1 MFCSVLSAA
10 ISGVEAFPVC
20 VEADVSDGMPVFS
33 IVGSVSHQVREGQ
46 DRVRTALRNL
56 GVSLPPKRIT
66 VNLAPGDMHKEGSR
80 FDLPIAAVVLSAAGR
95 LPGKALE
102 RTMVLGELHLDGRV
116 EKITGILPSVLL
128 AREKGCEACV
138 IPAGNVREGRN
149 VKGIRI
155 IGVRSLRELA
165 DYCRDGRLPEK
176 EDSGEEN
183 SGEEERD
190 GPRSGREKPRQGPE
204 QGKKGAGEN
213 DGEPGDCISGSFPE
227 YPVDFGDIRG
237 QAAVKRAA
245 VIAAAGFH
253 NLLLSGPPG
262 SGKSMAAR
270 RMPTILPP
278 MSREESFEVSKIYSV
293 AGLLSGERPLIRTRP
308 YRAPHYTLTPQA
320 LCGGGRVPGP
330 GEITLAHRGVLFL
343 DELPEMSGRTM
354 EMLRQPLEE
363 RRIVLSRIHGTYSF
377 PASFLLVAAMN
388 NCPCGYYP
396 DTGRCTCTPGEILSY
411 RQRVS
416 QALLDRIDLHVE
428 TSAADYRELS
438 RREEAGETSAAMRR
452 QVEMACAAQNERYRG
467 TDITF
472 NSDLQ
477 AGSLDR
483 YCSLTPEGERML
495 EKAFHI
501 FGMSARGYHR
511 VLKVAR
517 TIADLDG
524 EELIHE
530 GHISEAVCF
539 RNGERPAA
547 AEYS

>member
-165 DYCRDGRLPEK
+165 DYCRDGGLPEK
-176 EDSGEEN
+176 GN
-183 SGEEERD
+183 SGEKDQR
-190 GPRSGREKPRQGPE
+190 GFRSGWEKPRQE
-204 QGKKGAGEN
+204 QGEKGVGEHG
-213 DGEPGDCISGSFPE
+213 GEPGDCISGSFPE

-363 RRIVLSRIHGTYSF
+363 RRIVLSRIHGIYSF

>member
-80 FDLPIAAVVLSAAGR
+80 FDLPIAAAVLSAAGR

-165 DYCRDGRLPEK
+165 DYCRDGGLPEK
-176 EDSGEEN
+176 GN
-183 SGEEERD
+183 SGEKDQR
-190 GPRSGREKPRQGPE
+190 GFRSGWEKPRQE
-204 QGKKGAGEN
+204 QGEKGVGEHG
-213 DGEPGDCISGSFPE
+213 GEPGDCISGSFPE

-438 RREEAGETSAAMRR
+438 RREEAGETSASMRR
-452 QVEMACAAQNERYRG
+452 QVERACAAQAERYRG
-467 TDITF
+467 TEITF

>member
-10 ISGVEAFPVC
+10 ISGVEAFSVC

-80 FDLPIAAVVLSAAGR
+80 FDLPIAAAVLSAAGR

-165 DYCRDGRLPEK
+165 DYCRDGGLPEK
-176 EDSGEEN
+176 GN
-183 SGEEERD
+183 SGEKDQR
-190 GPRSGREKPRQGPE
+190 GFRSGWEKPRQE
-204 QGKKGAGEN
+204 QGEKGVGEHG
-213 DGEPGDCISGSFPE
+213 GEPGDCTSGSFPE

-320 LCGGGRVPGP
+320 LCGG
-330 GEITLAHRGVLFL
+330 
-343 DELPEMSGRTM
+343 
-354 EMLRQPLEE
+354 
-363 RRIVLSRIHGTYSF
+363 
-377 PASFLLVAAMN
+377 
-388 NCPCGYYP
+388 
-396 DTGRCTCTPGEILSY
+396 
-411 RQRVS
+411 
-416 QALLDRIDLHVE
+416 
-428 TSAADYRELS
+428 
-438 RREEAGETSAAMRR
+438 
-452 QVEMACAAQNERYRG
+452 
-467 TDITF
+467 
-472 NSDLQ
+472 
-477 AGSLDR
+477 
-483 YCSLTPEGERML
+483 
-495 EKAFHI
+495 
-501 FGMSARGYHR
+501 
-511 VLKVAR
+511 
-517 TIADLDG
+517 
-524 EELIHE
+524 
-530 GHISEAVCF
+530 
-539 RNGERPAA
+539 
-547 AEYS
+547 

>member
-10 ISGVEAFPVC
+10 ISGVEAFSVC

-80 FDLPIAAVVLSAAGR
+80 FDLPIAAAVLSAAGR

-165 DYCRDGRLPEK
+165 DYCRDGGLPEK
-176 EDSGEEN
+176 GN
-183 SGEEERD
+183 SGEKDQR
-190 GPRSGREKPRQGPE
+190 GFRSGWEKSRQE
-204 QGKKGAGEN
+204 QGEN
-213 DGEPGDCISGSFPE
+213 GGEPGDCTSGSFPE

-363 RRIVLSRIHGTYSF
+363 RRIVLSRIHGIYSF

-539 RNGERPAA
+539 RNGERSAA

>member
-1 MFCSVLSAA
+1 MFCSILSAA

-33 IVGSVSHQVREGQ
+33 IVGSVGHQVREAQ
-46 DRVRTALRNL
+46 NRVRTALRNL
-56 GVSLPPKRIT
+56 GVYLPPKRIT
-66 VNLAPGDMHKEGSR
+66 INLAPGDKHKEGSR
-80 FDLPIAAVVLSAAGR
+80 FDLPIAAAVLAAVGR
-95 LPGKALE
+95 LSMKVLE
-102 RTMVLGELHLDGRV
+102 HAMVLGELHLDGRV
-116 EKITGILPSVLL
+116 EQITGILPSVLL
-128 AREKGCEACV
+128 ARERGCEACV
-138 IPAGNVREGRN
+138 IPAGNLQEGKS

-155 IGVRSLRELA
+155 IGVRNLKELA
-165 DYCRDGRLPEK
+165 DYCEGRITA
-176 EDSGEEN
+176 EN
-183 SGEEERD
+183 SRNSPEGFLASGGGNRYAEQQGE
-190 GPRSGREKPRQGPE
+190 KQG
-204 QGKKGAGEN
+204 ACAEN
-213 DGEPGDCISGSFPE
+213 WD

-237 QAAVKRAA
+237 QSAVKRAA

-262 SGKSMAAR
+262 SGKSMTAR

-293 AGLLSGERPLIRTRP
+293 AGLLSREKPLIRTRP

-320 LCGGGRVPGP
+320 LCGGGRIPGP

-363 RRIVLSRIHGTYSF
+363 HRIILSRIHGTYSF

-396 DTGRCTCTPGEILSY
+396 DTGRCTCTPGEILAY

-428 TSAADYRELS
+428 TSAAEYRELS
-438 RREEAGETSAAMRR
+438 AHEAPEETSESMRK
-452 QVEMACAAQNERYRG
+452 QVEKACAVQAYRYRG
-467 TDITF
+467 TDIFF
-472 NSDLQ
+472 NSGLRP
-477 AGSLDR
+477 GNLEH

-495 EKAFHI
+495 EKAFRI
-501 FGMSARGYHR
+501 FSMSARGYHR
-511 VLKVAR
+511 ILKVAR
-517 TIADLDG
+517 TIADLDE

-530 GHISEAVCF
+530 GHISEAICF
-539 RNGERPAA
+539 RNGERPVT

>member
-10 ISGVEAFPVC
+10 ISGVEAFSVC

-80 FDLPIAAVVLSAAGR
+80 FDLPIAAAVLSAAGR

-165 DYCRDGRLPEK
+165 DYCRDGGLPEK
-176 EDSGEEN
+176 GN
-183 SGEEERD
+183 SGEKDQR
-190 GPRSGREKPRQGPE
+190 GFRSGWEKSRQE
-204 QGKKGAGEN
+204 QGEKGVGEHG
-213 DGEPGDCISGSFPE
+213 GEPGDCISGSFPE

-539 RNGERPAA
+539 RNGERSAA

>member
-10 ISGVEAFPVC
+10 ISGVEAFSVC

-80 FDLPIAAVVLSAAGR
+80 FDLPIAAAVLSAAGR

-165 DYCRDGRLPEK
+165 DYCRDGGLPEK
-176 EDSGEEN
+176 GN
-183 SGEEERD
+183 SGEKDQR
-190 GPRSGREKPRQGPE
+190 GFRSGWEKSRQE
-204 QGKKGAGEN
+204 QGEN
-213 DGEPGDCISGSFPE
+213 GGEPGDCTSGSFPE
-227 YPVDFGDIRG
+227 YPGDFGDIRG

-539 RNGERPAA
+539 RNGERSAA

>member
-80 FDLPIAAVVLSAAGR
+80 FDLPIAAAVLSAAGR

-165 DYCRDGRLPEK
+165 DYCRDGGLPEK
-176 EDSGEEN
+176 GN
-183 SGEEERD
+183 SGEKDQR
-190 GPRSGREKPRQGPE
+190 GFRSGWEKSRQE
-204 QGKKGAGEN
+204 QGEN
-213 DGEPGDCISGSFPE
+213 GGEPGDCTSGSFPE

-539 RNGERPAA
+539 RNGERSAA

>member
-165 DYCRDGRLPEK
+165 DYCRDGGLPEK
-176 EDSGEEN
+176 GN
-183 SGEEERD
+183 SGEKDQR
-190 GPRSGREKPRQGPE
+190 GFRSGWEKSRQE
-204 QGKKGAGEN
+204 QGEKGVGEHG
-213 DGEPGDCISGSFPE
+213 GEPGDCISGSFPE

-363 RRIVLSRIHGTYSF
+363 RRIVLSRIHGIYSF

>member
-165 DYCRDGRLPEK
+165 DYCRDGGLPEK
-176 EDSGEEN
+176 GN
-183 SGEEERD
+183 SGEKDQR
-190 GPRSGREKPRQGPE
+190 GFRSGWEKPRQE
-204 QGKKGAGEN
+204 QGEKGVGEHG
-213 DGEPGDCISGSFPE
+213 GEPGDCTSGSFPE

-363 RRIVLSRIHGTYSF
+363 RRIVLSRIHGIYSF

>member
-80 FDLPIAAVVLSAAGR
+80 FDLPIAAAVLSAAGR

-165 DYCRDGRLPEK
+165 DYWPGRRPAGERKFRGKGPERLPERM
-176 EDSGEEN
+176 GEAPA
-183 SGEEERD
+183 GAR
-190 GPRSGREKPRQGPE
+190 R
-204 QGKKGAGEN
+204 KGSRRTWRRA
-213 DGEPGDCISGSFPE
+213 GDCISGSFPE

-253 NLLLSGPPG
+253 NLLLS
-262 SGKSMAAR
+262 A
-270 RMPTILPP
+270 L
-278 MSREESFEVSKIYSV
+278 
-293 AGLLSGERPLIRTRP
+293 
-308 YRAPHYTLTPQA
+308 RAPGNPWQ
-320 LCGGGRVPGP
+320 P
-330 GEITLAHRGVLFL
+330 GEC
-343 DELPEMSGRTM
+343 
-354 EMLRQPLEE
+354 
-363 RRIVLSRIHGTYSF
+363 RRFF
-377 PASFLLVAAMN
+377 P
-388 NCPCGYYP
+388 P
-396 DTGRCTCTPGEILSY
+396 
-411 RQRVS
+411 
-416 QALLDRIDLHVE
+416 
-428 TSAADYRELS
+428 
-438 RREEAGETSAAMRR
+438 
-452 QVEMACAAQNERYRG
+452 
-467 TDITF
+467 
-472 NSDLQ
+472 
-477 AGSLDR
+477 
-483 YCSLTPEGERML
+483 
-495 EKAFHI
+495 
-501 FGMSARGYHR
+501 
-511 VLKVAR
+511 
-517 TIADLDG
+517 
-524 EELIHE
+524 
-530 GHISEAVCF
+530 
-539 RNGERPAA
+539 
-547 AEYS
+547 

>member
-176 EDSGEEN
+176 GN
-183 SGEEERD
+183 SGEKDQR
-190 GPRSGREKPRQGPE
+190 GFRSGWEKPRQE
-204 QGKKGAGEN
+204 QGEKGVGEHG
-213 DGEPGDCISGSFPE
+213 GEPGDCTSGSFPE

-363 RRIVLSRIHGTYSF
+363 RRIVLSRIHGIYSF

>member
-10 ISGVEAFPVC
+10 ISGVEAFSVC

-80 FDLPIAAVVLSAAGR
+80 FDLPIAAAVLSAAGR

-165 DYCRDGRLPEK
+165 DYCRDGGLPEK
-176 EDSGEEN
+176 GDSGEKDQR
-183 SGEEERD
+183 GF
-190 GPRSGREKPRQGPE
+190 RSGWEKPRQE
-204 QGKKGAGEN
+204 QGEKGVGEHG
-213 DGEPGDCISGSFPE
+213 GEPGDCISGSFPE

-517 TIADLDG
+517 TIADLDS

-547 AEYS
+547 AEYF

>member
-10 ISGVEAFPVC
+10 ISGVEAFSVC

-80 FDLPIAAVVLSAAGR
+80 FDLPIAAAVLSAAGR

-165 DYCRDGRLPEK
+165 DYCRDGGLPEK
-176 EDSGEEN
+176 GN
-183 SGEEERD
+183 SGEKDQR
-190 GPRSGREKPRQGPE
+190 GFRSGWEKSRQE
-204 QGKKGAGEN
+204 LGEN
-213 DGEPGDCISGSFPE
+213 GGEPGDCTSGSFPE

-363 RRIVLSRIHGTYSF
+363 RRIVLSRIHGIYSF

>member
-1 MFCSVLSAA
+1 
-10 ISGVEAFPVC
+10 
-20 VEADVSDGMPVFS
+20 
-33 IVGSVSHQVREGQ
+33 
-46 DRVRTALRNL
+46 
-56 GVSLPPKRIT
+56 
-66 VNLAPGDMHKEGSR
+66 
-80 FDLPIAAVVLSAAGR
+80 
-95 LPGKALE
+95 
-102 RTMVLGELHLDGRV
+102 
-116 EKITGILPSVLL
+116 
-128 AREKGCEACV
+128 
-138 IPAGNVREGRN
+138 
-149 VKGIRI
+149 
-155 IGVRSLRELA
+155 
-165 DYCRDGRLPEK
+165 
-176 EDSGEEN
+176 
-183 SGEEERD
+183 
-190 GPRSGREKPRQGPE
+190 
-204 QGKKGAGEN
+204 
-213 DGEPGDCISGSFPE
+213 
-227 YPVDFGDIRG
+227 
-237 QAAVKRAA
+237 
-245 VIAAAGFH
+245 
-253 NLLLSGPPG
+253 
-262 SGKSMAAR
+262 
-270 RMPTILPP
+270 

-539 RNGERPAA
+539 RNGERSAA